1 MAVQFILGTDPNSKR
16 KVLIDK
22 MYEQLK
28 KDSKM
33 QMLYLVPD
41 NVKYEAETM
50 ILQQFKDKDERSKYS
65 GMIRL
70 QVFRFSRLAWYLLQN
85 KAIYQK
91 PQLTD
96 SGLAMLVKQIIKEE
110 EENLTNFRGVSQQ
123 TGFIERLVT
132 LFSEL
137 RNGKINPTD
146 LFELKN
152 PAEMEE
158 SDEDNDFT
166 RKMKD

>member
-1 MAVQFILGTDPNSKR
+1 MPVQFILGTDPNTKR
-16 KVLIDK
+16 KFLIDK
-22 MYEQLK
+22 MHEQLA
-28 KDSKM
+28 KDPKT

-50 ILQQFKDKDERSKYS
+50 ILKQFKDKNKSSKYS

-70 QVFRFSRLAWYLLQN
+70 QVFSFSRLAWYLLQN

-91 PQLTD
+91 PQLTE
-96 SGLAMLVKQIIKEE
+96 SGLGMLVKKILQEE
-110 EENLTNFRGVSQQ
+110 EEHLTIFRGTSQQ

-137 RNGKINPTD
+137 RNGKIAPAD
-146 LFELKN
+146 L
-152 PAEMEE
+152 
-158 SDEDNDFT
+158 
-166 RKMKD
+166 